1 MKTRTVDTSEQ
12 IHDRRNCKNF
22 FHKKTGIFQKKYA
35 LLQVR
40 VSQLSARVPVGMVAG
55 GLVVRSVGGSVGGG
69 GVGSAM
75 WHEPSTAF
83 TRLSAGVSAK
93 FTLLHNRQSLM
104 SDSAPRPVLPPVSQF
119 VNQHSSQHGIHRV
132 VSRSVSKGY
141 FTTQHTP
148 LKIKPFSII
157 PSLVSD
163 L

>member
-93 FTLLHNRQSLM
+93 FTLLHNTQQTVADVRLCTPPSVAPGESVCQPTLLTARHSPGCQQECQQRSLYYTT
-104 SDSAPRPVLPPVSQF
+104 
-119 VNQHSSQHGIHRV
+119 HS
-132 VSRSVSKGY
+132 
-141 FTTQHTP
+141 TEN
-148 LKIKPFSII
+148 
-157 PSLVSD
+157 
-163 L
+163 